1 MIINLKSQT
10 DLSGFYVV
18 FYGSTNF
25 EERGIYGISHLMEH
39 LICKNFEHLRDD
51 FEREGI
57 DWNAY
62 TTQNEIVFFFTG
74 LDKFL
79 SKRKYELVELISDF
93 KVSKEQFENEKKIIL
108 QEYKNHFSDQTNC
121 HLSNLGRKLYRDF
134 DAIGLREDLE
144 SLRFMDCLNFFDKQF
159 RNPSKI
165 INVSKSQPFKIDLE
179 FSNDSIDR
187 QFEFGPFKDVL
198 LEPTRNYGDKVSVSL
213 ISKPITEDFNYVIF
227 INNMLSLGL
236 SSPFYSEIREKRGLV
251 YHISCHQSRMNTQGA
266 NIINTETSEKNV
278 DLLFDTFK
286 EIFDN
291 PTKYI
296 SKKRFDLI
304 KNSYLIKFQKDRIN
318 RYQNVNMW
326 IDPPDWSVRD
336 IIKTITYDKL
346 MQVYEKY
353 FNYDDFYL
361 SNDRTEFN

>member
-18 FYGSTNF
+18 FYGSTNL

-227 INNMLSLGL
+227 ITTCCLWGY
-236 SSPFYSEIREKRGLV
+236 P
-251 YHISCHQSRMNTQGA
+251 
-266 NIINTETSEKNV
+266 
-278 DLLFDTFK
+278 LLFIQRYGKK
-286 EIFDN
+286 ED
-291 PTKYI
+291 
-296 SKKRFDLI
+296 
-304 KNSYLIKFQKDRIN
+304 
-318 RYQNVNMW
+318 
-326 IDPPDWSVRD
+326 
-336 IIKTITYDKL
+336 
-346 MQVYEKY
+346 
-353 FNYDDFYL
+353 
-361 SNDRTEFN
+361 

>member
-1 MIINLKSQT
+1 
-10 DLSGFYVV
+10 
-18 FYGSTNF
+18 
-25 EERGIYGISHLMEH
+25 
-39 LICKNFEHLRDD
+39 
-51 FEREGI
+51 
-57 DWNAY
+57 
-62 TTQNEIVFFFTG
+62 
-74 LDKFL
+74 
-79 SKRKYELVELISDF
+79 
-93 KVSKEQFENEKKIIL
+93 
-108 QEYKNHFSDQTNC
+108 
-121 HLSNLGRKLYRDF
+121 
-134 DAIGLREDLE
+134 
-144 SLRFMDCLNFFDKQF
+144 
-159 RNPSKI
+159 
-165 INVSKSQPFKIDLE
+165 
-179 FSNDSIDR
+179 
-187 QFEFGPFKDVL
+187 
-198 LEPTRNYGDKVSVSL
+198 
-213 ISKPITEDFNYVIF
+213 
-227 INNMLSLGL
+227 
-236 SSPFYSEIREKRGLV
+236 
-251 YHISCHQSRMNTQGA
+251 MNTQGA